1 MGMDE
6 QYEYAVWVGIIMYA
20 LGAGLYLNI
29 LDSTDEESN
38 APVRV
43 SLLWPYI
50 AIRVIIER
58 ILFGN
63 EGDSQ

>member
-1 MGMDE
+1 MDE

-43 SLLWPYI
+43 
-50 AIRVIIER
+50 IRVIIER